1 MSQQMLRP
9 NAHKGKCKAECKYF
23 KRRVLS
29 GPDLSQLV
37 CGCYFKKKKRICTL
51 VYTYICKRAMSYPSS
66 GRSAN
71 CCRQQREVREQRRPL
86 CIMSALAVRRHLHSV
101 PCHQSHPFKPPR
113 ELDTPLTHIHTHSLI
128 CQCCLNNVIND
139 LINISII
146 YFNKSNTA

>member
-9 NAHKGKCKAECKYF
+9 NAHTEENVKQNANTLIIGTSLGSNCDVF
-23 KRRVLS
+23 M
-29 GPDLSQLV
+29 
-37 CGCYFKKKKRICTL
+37 FKKKHICSL
-51 VYTYICKRAMSYPSS
+51 VYTYICKRAMSYSSS

-71 CCRQQREVREQRRPL
+71 CCRQQREVREQCRPL

-113 ELDTPLTHIHTHSLI
+113 EFDTPPPHPTQHTHTHSLI